1 MVTTVSIN
9 FGVYRHLVTLFELGH
24 ATLNV
29 VGCPARF
36 TATRKKEG
44 DRGLEAIFIYHAV
57 VALKT

>member
-1 MVTTVSIN
+1 MVTVVTTVSIN
-9 FGVYRHLVTLFELGH
+9 FSVYRHLVTLFELGH

-44 DRGLEAIFIYHAV
+44 DRGLEAIFI
-57 VALKT
+57 